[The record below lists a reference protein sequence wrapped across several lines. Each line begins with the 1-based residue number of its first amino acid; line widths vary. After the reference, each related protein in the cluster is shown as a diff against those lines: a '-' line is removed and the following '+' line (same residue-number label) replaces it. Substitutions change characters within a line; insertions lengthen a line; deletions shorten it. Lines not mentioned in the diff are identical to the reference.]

1 MILSDVSRIGKR
13 TLDTTLGTVT
23 LVNRTNN
30 TTYKLSPEGLERWIK
45 YMAFG
50 NERQGGG
57 GKDTFVRLS
66 GVFPTA
72 KGNLIGR
79 ISIDAF
85 NAVFEL
91 MTEAQKIGGTVN
103 IIISKNKNTGKPEM
117 YGVVGQ
123 PFNKGEQKPQ
133 APAGP
138 FGQFSPA
145 PQQVTAPA
153 PAPAAALPFTSA
165 AAAPSRE
172 VTFGQADVPKDD
184 FDSLLE
190 TLR

>member
-1 MILSDVSRIGKR
+1 MSMPRLLRDVARIGVR
-13 TLDTTLGTVT
+13 TLDLVNSTVR
-23 LVNRTNN
+23 LQNRTND
-30 TTYKLSPEGLERWIK
+30 TTYKLSPEGLERWKK

-79 ISIDAF
+79 IAPSAF
-85 NAVFEL
+85 NEVFK
-91 MTEAQKIGGTVN
+91 MMQEANSIGGTLN

-123 PFNKGEQKPQ
+123 PYKKPEQDSGPS
-133 APAGP
+133 GP
-138 FGQFSPA
+138 FGQFSQPVSPAAPAQQVPA
-145 PQQVTAPA
+145 PFATG
-153 PAPAAALPFTSA
+153 SA
-165 AAAPSRE
+165 GATRE
-172 VTFGQADVPKDD
+172 VVFGQADVPKDD

-190 TLR
+190 TLK